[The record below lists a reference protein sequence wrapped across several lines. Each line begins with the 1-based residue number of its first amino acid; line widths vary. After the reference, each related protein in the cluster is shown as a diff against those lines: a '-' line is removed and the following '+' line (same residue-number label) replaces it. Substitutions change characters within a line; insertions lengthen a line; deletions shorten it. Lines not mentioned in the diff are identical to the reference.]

1 MLDGLDSQLRAL
13 TARVRMDSENSKNS
27 TSLAPIEQDPLAMG
41 RSFGYTF
48 SPYAA
53 AGLPPNDNGLL
64 QYWPILRKHRWTIL
78 ATIIIVVTITT
89 IITLRTTPIYDAS
102 GRIAVGRE
110 NNDVLGFKSS
120 GEGLNSDFYD
130 YDYAVA
136 LDTQV
141 KILQSDAI
149 ALATAKA
156 LQLDKSP
163 AFARKTA
170 KNDDPLAAPSVDP
183 GQEAALMGYVQG
195 GLKLSVIPKTRIIE
209 IHFISPD
216 PQMAARV
223 VNTLVN
229 VYIEQNF
236 KTKFES
242 AMQTSDWLSKQ
253 LSDLQLKV
261 ETSQEKLVR
270 YQRENGILGIDE
282 KQNIVTA
289 KLDEMNREL
298 TAAEGD
304 RIQKEAKYRLTLS
317 GSPELISSVDSNT
330 LLSRLHQQDA
340 DLRTQIAQ
348 AEVQLGPAHPKIREL
363 NNQLAQIQTSLRS
376 EVEKLSGR
384 IKTDFETAAQRE
396 SMLRAALEGQKQQ
409 ANKLNESA
417 IEYSLLKRDVDTNR
431 QLYEGLLQ
439 KLKEASVSAGLKSSN
454 IRVVD
459 VARVPLTP
467 ARPDKRRNI
476 LLALA
481 MGLVGG
487 VVLAF
492 LLEAVDNTVRT
503 PEQAQMLSNL
513 PALGIIP
520 ATPSLLIR
528 TRSQKALTEKGGK
541 EAVELVTY
549 RRPKSDIS
557 ESYRALRTAIL
568 LSATGSPPKVML
580 ITSAL
585 PQEGKTT
592 TSINTAVVLA
602 QKGARVLLIDADL
615 RRPSIHKVF
624 NIKPK
629 VGLSTLLT
637 GSSKVENT
645 ITHVPQLPN
654 LFLLPAGPPPPHPAE
669 LLGSPLLKQYIEK
682 WRLEYDHV
690 IFDTPPALSV
700 TDSILLSVEMDCVV
714 LVIRSG
720 NTTKAALRRTR
731 ELLTQVNARVLGIV
745 VNAVDVNS
753 PDYYHY
759 YYYGSKYGGYGRYT
773 TEETAVK
780 EA

>member
-1 MLDGLDSQLRAL
+1 
-13 TARVRMDSENSKNS
+13 MDSDAPNRGN
-27 TSLAPIEQDPLAMG
+27 SLAPVEPDPLSLS
-41 RSFGYTF
+41 RGYSYNYGTI
-48 SPYAA
+48 PPGA
-53 AGLPPNDNGLL
+53 LPPNDNGLL
-64 QYWPILRKHRWTIL
+64 QYLPILRKHRWTIL
-78 ATIIIVVTITT
+78 ATVIIVVTLTT
-89 IITLRTTPIYDAS
+89 IVTLRTTPIYEAV
-102 GRIAVGRE
+102 GRIALSHE
-110 NNDVLGFKSS
+110 NNDVLGFKGS
-120 GEGLNSDFYD
+120 GEGFSGDTYD
-130 YDYAVA
+130 YDYSIA
-136 LDTQV
+136 LDTQI

-156 LQLDKSP
+156 LQLDKTAAFGYP
-163 AFARKTA
+163 AV
-170 KNDDPLAAPSVDP
+170 NDPLQAPNVDP
-183 GQEAALMGYVQG
+183 QQEAALMGFVQG
-195 GLKLSVIPKTRIIE
+195 GLRLSVVPKTRIIE
-209 IHFISPD
+209 IRYSSAD
-216 PQMAARV
+216 PQLAAKV

-236 KTKFES
+236 KTKFDS

-270 YQRENGILGIDE
+270 YQREHGILGIDE

-289 KLDEMNREL
+289 KLDELNREL
-298 TAAEGD
+298 TSAEAD
-304 RIQKEAKYRLTLS
+304 RIQKESRYRLTQS
-317 GSPELISSVDSNT
+317 GNPELISGIDSNS
-330 LLSRLHQQDA
+330 LLGRLRQQES

-348 AEVQLGPAHPKIREL
+348 AEVQLGPAHPRIREL
-363 NNQLAQIQTSLRS
+363 SSQLAQVQTGLKG
-376 EVEKLSGR
+376 EIEKLAGR
-384 IKTDFETAAQRE
+384 IKTEFLAASQRE
-396 SMLRAALEGQKQQ
+396 KMLRAAMEEQKQQ

-459 VARVPLTP
+459 VARVPLSP
-467 ARPDKRRNI
+467 SRPDKRRNI
-476 LLALA
+476 MLSLA

-503 PEQAQMLSNL
+503 PEQAQAITTL

-520 ATPSLLIR
+520 ANANLLVR
-528 TRSQKALTEKGGK
+528 ARQKALTSGAREG
-541 EAVELVTY
+541 VELVTY

-580 ITSAL
+580 MTSAL

-592 TSINTAVVLA
+592 TSINTAIVLA
-602 QKGARVLLIDADL
+602 QKGARVLLVDADL
-615 RRPSIHKVF
+615 RRPSVHKVF

-629 VGLSTLLT
+629 IGLSTLLT
-637 GSSKVENT
+637 GTSKVESSI
-645 ITHVPQLPN
+645 ITVPQLPN
-654 LFLLPAGPPPPHPAE
+654 LSLLPAGPPPPHPAE
-669 LLGSPLLKQYIEK
+669 LLGSSLMKQYIEQ
-682 WRLEYDHV
+682 WRGQYDHV

-700 TDSILLSVEMDCVV
+700 TDSILLSVDMDSVV
-714 LVIRSG
+714 LVVRSG
-720 NTTKAALRRTR
+720 NTTKAALRRTK
-731 ELLTQVNARVLGIV
+731 ELLAQVNARVLGVV

-773 TEETAVK
+773 EDPNQSV
-780 EA
+780 

>member
-1 MLDGLDSQLRAL
+1 
-13 TARVRMDSENSKNS
+13 MDSEHSKNS
-27 TSLAPIEQDPLAMG
+27 TSLAPIEQDPLSLG
-41 RSFGYTF
+41 RSFGYVF
-48 SPYAA
+48 SPYASG
-53 AGLPPNDNGLL
+53 GLPPNDNGLL

-78 ATIIIVVTITT
+78 ATIVIVVTIVT
-89 IITLRTTPIYDAS
+89 IITLRTTPIYDAV

-120 GEGLNSDFYD
+120 GEGLNADTYD
-130 YDYAVA
+130 YDYTVA

-156 LQLDKSP
+156 LQLDKTP
-163 AFARKTA
+163 PFARKA
-170 KNDDPLAAPSVDP
+170 GKNEDPMAAPSVDP
-183 GQEAALMGYVQG
+183 AQEAALMGYIQG
-195 GLKLSVIPKTRIIE
+195 GLRLSVLPKTRIIE
-209 IHFISPD
+209 IHFANPD

-229 VYIEQNF
+229 VYVEQNF

-270 YQRENGILGIDE
+270 YQKEKGILGIDE

-289 KLDEMNREL
+289 KLDELNREL
-298 TAAEGD
+298 TTAEAD
-304 RIQKEAKYRLTLS
+304 RIQKESRYRLTLS
-317 GSPELISSVDSNT
+317 GNPELIATVDSNS
-330 LLSRLHQQDA
+330 LLSRLRQQES
-340 DLRTQIAQ
+340 DLRNQVAQ
-348 AEVQLGPAHPKIREL
+348 LEVQLGPAHPRIREL
-363 NNQLAQIQTSLRS
+363 NNQLQQIQATVRS
-376 EVEKLSGR
+376 EIDKLSGR
-384 IKTDFETAAQRE
+384 IKTDFQAASQRE
-396 SMLRAALEGQKQQ
+396 EMLRAALEGQKQQ

-459 VARVPLTP
+459 VARVPLAP

-476 LLALA
+476 MLALA

-492 LLEAVDNTVRT
+492 MLEAVDTTVRT

-520 ATPSLLIR
+520 ATPQMRLR
-528 TRSQKALTEKGGK
+528 TQAQKALVEKGGK

-568 LSATGSPPKVML
+568 LSASGSPPKVML

-602 QKGARVLLIDADL
+602 QKGARVLLVDADL

-637 GSSKVENT
+637 GGSKVENT

-669 LLGSPLLKQYIEK
+669 LLGSALMKQYIEK
-682 WRLEYDHV
+682 WRQEYDHV

-700 TDSILLSVEMDCVV
+700 TDSILLSVDMDSVV
-714 LVIRSG
+714 LVVRSG

-731 ELLTQVNARVLGIV
+731 ELLGQVNARVLGIV

-773 TEETAVK
+773 EETAAK

>member
-1 MLDGLDSQLRAL
+1 
-13 TARVRMDSENSKNS
+13 MDSENSKNS
-27 TSLAPIEQDPLAMG
+27 TSLAPLEQDPLAMG
-41 RSFGYTF
+41 RAYGY
-48 SPYAA
+48 PYNPFAA

-78 ATIIIVVTITT
+78 ATIVIIVTVATVV
-89 IITLRTTPIYDAS
+89 TLRTTPIYEAV

-110 NNDVLGFKSS
+110 NNDVLGFKGS
-120 GEGLNSDFYD
+120 GEGLNSDSFD
-130 YDYAVA
+130 YDYTVA

-156 LQLDKSP
+156 LQLDKNP
-163 AFARKTA
+163 AFMSKSA
-170 KNDDPLAAPSVDP
+170 KNADPLAAPSVDP
-183 GQEAALMGYVQG
+183 AQEAALMGYVQG
-195 GLKLSVIPKTRIIE
+195 GMRLAVIPKTRIIE
-209 IHFISPD
+209 IHFANPD

-229 VYIEQNF
+229 VYVEQNF

-270 YQRENGILGIDE
+270 YQREHGILGIDE
-282 KQNIVTA
+282 KQNIVTS
-289 KLDEMNREL
+289 KLDELNREL
-298 TAAEGD
+298 TAAEAD
-304 RIQKEAKYRLTLS
+304 RIQKESKFRMTLS
-317 GSPELISSVDSNT
+317 GNPELIASQDSNS
-330 LLSRLHQQDA
+330 LLARLRQQES
-340 DLRTQIAQ
+340 DLRNQIAT
-348 AEVQLGPAHPKIREL
+348 AEVQLGPAHPRIREL
-363 NNQLAQIQTSLRS
+363 NSQLAQVQSTVHAEI
-376 EVEKLSGR
+376 EKLSGR
-384 IKTDFETAAQRE
+384 IKTDFQGASQRE
-396 SMLRAALEGQKQQ
+396 SMLRAALEEQKTQ
-409 ANKLNESA
+409 ANKLNENA

-459 VARVPLTP
+459 VARVPLAP

-476 LLALA
+476 MLALA

-503 PEQAQMLSNL
+503 PEQAQSLANL

-520 ATPSLLIR
+520 ASANLLIR
-528 TRSQKALTEKGGK
+528 TRQQKALMAKGGR

-568 LSATGSPPKVML
+568 LSSSGSPPKVML

-602 QKGARVLLIDADL
+602 QKGARVLLVDADL

-669 LLGSPLLKQYIEK
+669 LLGSAIMKKYIAQ
-682 WRLEYDHV
+682 WREQYDHV

-700 TDSILLSVEMDCVV
+700 TDSILLSVDMDSVV

-731 ELLTQVNARVLGIV
+731 ELLTQVNANVLGLV

-759 YYYGSKYGGYGRYT
+759 YYYGSKYGGYGRYS
-773 TEETAVK
+773 EETSPK

>member
-1 MLDGLDSQLRAL
+1 MVS
-13 TARVRMDSENSKNS
+13 MDSDAANNNN
-27 TSLAPIEQDPLAMG
+27 SLAPLEQDPLSISRGYGYNYGTLPPGAM
-41 RSFGYTF
+41 
-48 SPYAA
+48 
-53 AGLPPNDNGLL
+53 PPNDNGLL
-64 QYWPILRKHRWTIL
+64 QYLPILRKHRWTIL
-78 ATIIIVVTITT
+78 ATVIIVVTLTT
-89 IITLRTTPIYDAS
+89 IVTLRTTPIYEAV
-102 GRIAVGRE
+102 GRIAISHE
-110 NNDVLGFKSS
+110 NNDVLGFKGS
-120 GEGLNSDFYD
+120 GEGFTGDSYD
-130 YDYAVA
+130 YDYSVA
-136 LDTQV
+136 LDTQI

-149 ALATAKA
+149 ALATARS
-156 LQLDKSP
+156 LQLDKAPGFTP
-163 AFARKTA
+163 AGASA
-170 KNDDPLAAPSVDP
+170 DPLQAPSVDP
-183 GQEAALMGYVQG
+183 KQEAALMGYVQG
-195 GLKLSVIPKTRIIE
+195 GLRLSIIPKTRIIE
-209 IHFISPD
+209 IRYANPD
-216 PQMAARV
+216 PQFAAKL

-229 VYIEQNF
+229 VYVEQNF

-270 YQRENGILGIDE
+270 YQKQHGILGIDE

-289 KLDEMNREL
+289 KLDELNREL
-298 TAAEGD
+298 TSAEAD
-304 RIQKEAKYRLTLS
+304 RIQKEARYRLALS
-317 GSPELISSVDSNT
+317 GNPELMVNAVDSNS
-330 LLSRLHQQDA
+330 LLGRLRQQEA

-348 AEVQLGPAHPKIREL
+348 AEVQLGPSHPRIREF
-363 NNQLAQIQTSLRS
+363 NNQLAQVQNALRN
-376 EVEKLSGR
+376 EIEKVGAR
-384 IKTDFETAAQRE
+384 IKTEYLTASQRE
-396 SMLRAALEGQKQQ
+396 KMLRAALESQKQQ
-409 ANKLNESA
+409 ANTLNESA

-454 IRVVD
+454 IRIVD
-459 VARVPLTP
+459 VARVPLAP
-467 ARPDKRRNI
+467 AKPDKRRNI
-476 LLALA
+476 MLALA

-503 PEQAQMLSNL
+503 PEQAQSIANL

-520 ATPSLLIR
+520 ATATLLLR
-528 TRSQKALTEKGGK
+528 PRAQKALGSGSGSRDGI
-541 EAVELVTY
+541 ELVTY
-549 RRPKSDIS
+549 RKPKSDIS

-568 LSATGSPPKVML
+568 LSATGAPPKVML
-580 ITSAL
+580 MTSAL

-602 QKGARVLLIDADL
+602 QKGARVLLVDADL
-615 RRPSIHKVF
+615 RRPSVHKVF

-637 GSSKVENT
+637 GSSKFENT

-669 LLGSPLLKQYIEK
+669 LLGSALMKQYIQQ
-682 WRLEYDHV
+682 WREQFDHV

-700 TDSILLSVEMDCVV
+700 TDSILLSVDMDCVV
-714 LVIRSG
+714 LVVRSG
-720 NTTKAALRRTR
+720 NTTKAALRRTK
-731 ELLTQVNARVLGIV
+731 ELLAQVNARVLGMV

-773 TEETAVK
+773 EDPNQNQNV
-780 EA
+780 

>member
-1 MLDGLDSQLRAL
+1 
-13 TARVRMDSENSKNS
+13 MDSENSKNG
-27 TSLAPIEQDPLAMG
+27 TSLAPLEQDPLSLG
-41 RSFGYTF
+41 RGYGYTYN
-48 SPYAA
+48 PYAA

-78 ATIIIVVTITT
+78 ATIVIMVTVTT
-89 IITLRTTPIYDAS
+89 IVTLRTTPIYEAV

-120 GEGLNSDFYD
+120 GEGLNSEYD
-130 YDYAVA
+130 YDYTVA

-156 LQLDKSP
+156 LQLDKTPVFSR
-163 AFARKTA
+163 AAA
-170 KNDDPLAAPSVDP
+170 KNADPLAAPSVDP
-183 GQEAALMGYVQG
+183 AQEAALMGFIQG
-195 GLKLSVIPKTRIIE
+195 GMKLAVVPKTRIIE
-209 IHFISPD
+209 IHFANPD
-216 PQMAARV
+216 PQMAAKV

-229 VYIEQNF
+229 VYVEQNF

-270 YQRENGILGIDE
+270 YQKENGILGIDE
-282 KQNIVTA
+282 KQNIVTS
-289 KLDEMNREL
+289 KLDELNREL
-298 TAAEGD
+298 TAAEAD
-304 RIQKEAKYRLTLS
+304 RIQKESKYRMTLS
-317 GSPELISSVDSNT
+317 GNPELIASVDSNS
-330 LLSRLHQQDA
+330 LLARLRQQES
-340 DLRTQIAQ
+340 DLRNQIAQ
-348 AEVQLGPAHPKIREL
+348 SEVQLGPAHPKIREL
-363 NNQLAQIQTSLRS
+363 NSQLQQVQVTVRS
-376 EVEKLSGR
+376 EIEKLSGR
-384 IKTDFETAAQRE
+384 IKTDFQGASQRE
-396 SMLRAALEGQKQQ
+396 GMLRAALEGQKQQ

-459 VARVPLTP
+459 VARVPLVP

-476 LLALA
+476 MLALA

-503 PEQAQMLSNL
+503 PEQAQTLSNL

-520 ATPSLLIR
+520 ATSTLLIR
-528 TRSQKALTEKGGK
+528 TRSQKALMAKGGK

-568 LSATGSPPKVML
+568 LSSSGSPPKVML

-602 QKGARVLLIDADL
+602 QKGARVLLVDADL

-669 LLGSPLLKQYIEK
+669 LLGSPLMKQFINQ
-682 WRLEYDHV
+682 WREQYDHV

-700 TDSILLSVEMDCVV
+700 TDSILLSVDMDSVV

-731 ELLTQVNARVLGIV
+731 ELLTQVNAKVLGVV

-759 YYYGSKYGGYGRYT
+759 YYYGSKYGGYGRYS
-773 TEETAVK
+773 EETSPR

>member
-1 MLDGLDSQLRAL
+1 
-13 TARVRMDSENSKNS
+13 MDSEHPNGTTMLPPLDS
-27 TSLAPIEQDPLAMG
+27 DPLAMG
-41 RSFGYTF
+41 RGYGYGY
-48 SPYAA
+48 S
-53 AGLPPNDNGLL
+53 GLPGYLPPQDNGLL
-64 QYWPILRKHRWTIL
+64 QYWPILRKHRWTIA
-78 ATIIIVVTITT
+78 ATAIIVVTLATVV
-89 IITLRTTPIYDAS
+89 TLRTTPIYDAT
-102 GRIAVGRE
+102 GRIAVGHE

-120 GEGLNSDFYD
+120 GEGFSSEDD
-130 YDYAVA
+130 YDYTIA
-136 LDTQV
+136 LDTQI

-156 LQLDKSP
+156 LQLDQMPPFATP
-163 AFARKTA
+163 A
-170 KNDDPLAAPSVDP
+170 NPNDPLAAPSVDP
-183 GQEAALMGYVQG
+183 RKEAALMGFIQG
-195 GLKLSVIPKTRIIE
+195 GLKLAVVPKTRIIE
-209 IHFISPD
+209 IRFSNPD
-216 PQMAARV
+216 PQLAARV

-229 VYIEQNF
+229 VYVEQNF

-261 ETSQEKLVR
+261 ETSQEKLVQ
-270 YQRENGILGIDE
+270 YQKEHGILGIDE
-282 KQNIVTA
+282 KQNIVTQ
-289 KLDEMNREL
+289 KLDELNREL
-298 TAAEGD
+298 TAAEAD
-304 RIQKEAKYRLTLS
+304 RIQKESRYRLTGS
-317 GSPELISSVDSNT
+317 GNPELIANMDSNA
-330 LLSRLHQQDA
+330 LLPVLRKQEA

-348 AEVQLGPAHPKIREL
+348 AEVQLGPAHPRIIEL
-363 NNQLAQIQTSLRS
+363 NSQLRQVQSS
-376 EVEKLSGR
+376 ERQEVDKLAGR
-384 IKTDFETAAQRE
+384 IKTEFQAASQRE
-396 SMLRAALEGQKQQ
+396 SMLRAALEGQKQA
-409 ANKLNESA
+409 ANKLNENA
-417 IEYSLLKRDVDTNR
+417 IEYSLLKRDVETNR

-459 VARVPLTP
+459 VARVPLAP

-476 LLALA
+476 LLSLA
-481 MGLVGG
+481 MGLLGG

-503 PEQAQMLSNL
+503 PEQAQALSNL

-520 ATPSLLIR
+520 ASHMAALR
-528 TRSQKALTEKGGK
+528 FRSQRALLAKSGTSRET
-541 EAVELVTY
+541 VELVTY

-568 LSATGSPPKVML
+568 LSASGSPPRVML

-592 TSINTAVVLA
+592 TSINTAVTLA
-602 QKGARVLLIDADL
+602 QKGARVLLVDADL

-629 VGLSTLLT
+629 VGLSTILT
-637 GSSKVENT
+637 GSSKLENT

-654 LFLLPAGPPPPHPAE
+654 LFLLSAGPPPPHPAE
-669 LLGSPLLKQYIEK
+669 LLGSNLMKQLISQ
-682 WRLEYDHV
+682 WREQYDHV
-690 IFDTPPALSV
+690 LFDTPPALSV
-700 TDSILLSVEMDCVV
+700 TDSILLSVDMDAVV

-731 ELLTQVNARVLGIV
+731 ELLGQVNARVLGVV
-745 VNAVDVNS
+745 VNAVDVDS

-759 YYYGSKYGGYGRYT
+759 YYYGSKYGGYGRYS
-773 TEETAVK
+773 EETKHA
-780 EA
+780 